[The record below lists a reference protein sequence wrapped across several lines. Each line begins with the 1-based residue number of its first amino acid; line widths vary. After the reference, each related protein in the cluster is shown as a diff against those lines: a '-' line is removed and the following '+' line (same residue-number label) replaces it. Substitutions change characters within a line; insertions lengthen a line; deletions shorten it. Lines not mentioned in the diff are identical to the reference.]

1 MDLFRFLN
9 PFSRNAKRIV
19 KNYNPKVINYNKKYD
34 TNIPKFNQNVNKE
47 RATIPLILNIN
58 KFDIND
64 PNSVS
69 LIQIQI
75 GSNVSQSIN
84 LIPDTSSNDFGL
96 CSEFCGRSLSGDCT
110 NRKDIFTSENST
122 SFKGNYKPKSIN
134 YLDGSIVNGYTGS
147 DFITINSFTF
157 KNKFSLLLFNK
168 ISGTLKAQNPVEG
181 IMGLGFSSQV
191 YLRVFNVDTKNIFKI
206 STLNNTTYWK
216 IRIGLIWIDE
226 SPLIIP
232 TPVTDSLIST
242 SHNKISLG
250 VYSSEF
256 FKNLNATKASDGN
269 WIMSTPVPISFDVI
283 TDSGVIGVVVPSCNM
298 IRGKCVSIFDDSS
311 GPLNSIILGAP
322 FLETIYFIIDND
334 DHTIRIANK
343 NNFCPISNPSTS
355 TVLTSFTSTTTV
367 LTSFTST
374 TTMLTSFTIT
384 ISSFTATIPSFTVTI
399 PSFTFSIPVPT
410 SEEEPS
416 KEKNPPLPPPLPPFP
431 PFPPPLP
438 PFPPLPPPL
447 PPFGP
452 LPPPLPPPQKQKGA
466 TSISTLQLTITSQP
480 IITPQPQPTD
490 SFLPTLTGS
499 FISTGPTIPT
509 DSFRHT
515 GPSIP
520 TDVSRSTDLSIT
532 IGSSIPIR
540 LSTHIRLFQPTSSS
554 PTDSS
559 RTINLS
565 RGTSQPIGSSFTDS
579 SRPTNPSLPTN
590 SSRHTDLLPTG
601 HTGSLPK
608 VPLSTDSSRHTDSLP
623 KGSLPTDSSQHTGLL
638 LKGSLPTDS
647 SRHTN
652 TLPKDSLPTDSSR
665 RTGSLPKGLLHTDS
679 SRHTGSLPIDSSR
692 HTVSLPKGSLPTDS
706 SRRTGSL
713 PKGSLPTDSFRHTGS
728 LPKDSSQHT
737 GSLPTDS
744 SRHTGSL
751 PKSSL
756 PTDSSR
762 HKGSLPKGSLP
773 TDLSRNTSSSPT
785 DSPRSINTS
794 LLPTHLPQPIGS
806 SIPTESPQSTGSTR
820 PTGSSIPVNSLRHTS
835 LS

>member
-1 MDLFRFLN
+1 
-9 PFSRNAKRIV
+9 
-19 KNYNPKVINYNKKYD
+19 
-34 TNIPKFNQNVNKE
+34 FNQNVNKE

-181 IMGLGFSSQV
+181 IMGLGFSSQ
-191 YLRVFNVDTKNIFKI
+191 YACQIIIYNFLQSNRVFNVDTKNIFKI

-343 NNFCPISNPSTS
+343 NNFCPISNPK
-355 TVLTSFTSTTTV
+355 
-367 LTSFTST
+367 
-374 TTMLTSFTIT
+374 
-384 ISSFTATIPSFTVTI
+384 
-399 PSFTFSIPVPT
+399 
-410 SEEEPS
+410 EEPS

-499 FISTGPTIPT
+499 
-509 DSFRHT
+509 
-515 GPSIP
+515 
-520 TDVSRSTDLSIT
+520 
-532 IGSSIPIR
+532 
-540 LSTHIRLFQPTSSS
+540 LFQPTSSS

-638 LKGSLPTDS
+638 LKGSLPTDSSRHTGLLPKGSLPTDSSRYTGSLPKGSLPTDS

-820 PTGSSIPVNSLRHTS
+820 PTGSSIPIRSNLKTKH
-835 LS
+835 